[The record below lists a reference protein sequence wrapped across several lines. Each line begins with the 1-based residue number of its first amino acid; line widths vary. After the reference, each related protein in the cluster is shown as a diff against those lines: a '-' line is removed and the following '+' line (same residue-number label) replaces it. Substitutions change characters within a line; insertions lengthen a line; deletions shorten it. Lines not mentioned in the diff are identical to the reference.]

1 MTTPTI
7 DVATAQ
13 DVVRR
18 LDTELGDVDPD
29 ARAIVGVSR
38 VDAGHV
44 ELTDVT
50 LADNGVLEVPDGT
63 AALVVVTSENLQPV
77 GEDEVV
83 PVRQLVC
90 VLRDGTEVGLTR
102 VGDDP
107 SPRLWRLGEP
117 AADPL
122 RPRDLATNTARRALG
137 LPSLTTDIPI
147 EDLLCRLWLLQVV
160 QVGLELFDQPDGHV
174 DVHPDEL
181 ARELASDPIAT
192 VRPDEAC
199 GDERLAAEVGWED
212 VRRAAAAG
220 TLELGPYRVDPD
232 HAAWLDADGF
242 AQYVDQTV
250 LSTDEMLGTLHVIGD
265 DDLLGWAI
273 GQLAE
278 RDWYTPD
285 AA

>member
-1 MTTPTI
+1 MPTPTL
-7 DVATAQ
+7 DLATAQ

-18 LDTELGDVDPD
+18 LDSELGDVDPD
-29 ARAIVGVSR
+29 ARAIVGVR
-38 VDAGHV
+38 LVDDGHV
-44 ELTDVT
+44 ELTDVA

-63 AALVVVTSENLQPV
+63 AGLVVVTSESLQPV
-77 GEDEVV
+77 GEDEIV

-90 VLRDGTEVGLTR
+90 VLRDGTEVGLAR
-102 VGDDP
+102 VGEDP
-107 SPRLWRLGEP
+107 APRLWRLGE
-117 AADPL
+117 ATAEPL

-160 QVGLELFDQPDGHV
+160 QVGLELFDQPDGPV
-174 DVHPDEL
+174 DVSPDEL
-181 ARELASDPIAT
+181 TQELARDPMAAL
-192 VRPDEAC
+192 RPDDAC
-199 GDERLAAEVGWED
+199 GDDRLAAELAWED

>member
-1 MTTPTI
+1 MTQPTL

-13 DVVRR
+13 DVLRQ
-18 LDTELGDVDPD
+18 LDAGLADVDPD
-29 ARAIVGVSR
+29 ARAIVGVTL
-38 VDAGHV
+38 VGEGQV
-44 ELTDVT
+44 ELSDVE
-50 LADNGVLEVPDGT
+50 LGDNGVLVVPDGT
-63 AALVVVTSENLQPV
+63 AGLVVVTNESV
-77 GEDEVV
+77 SATGDDEVV

-90 VLRDGTEVGLTR
+90 VLRDGTEVGLAH

-107 SPRLWRLGEP
+107 TPRLWRIGE
-117 AADPL
+117 ASAEPL

-147 EDLLCRLWLLQVV
+147 EDLLSRLWLLQVV
-160 QVGLELFDQPDGHV
+160 QVGLELFDQPEGPV
-174 DVHPDEL
+174 DVSPEEL
-181 ARELASDPIAT
+181 ALALAHDPMAT
-192 VRPDEAC
+192 LRPDEAC
-199 GDERLAAEVGWED
+199 ADDRLATEIAWED
-212 VRRAAAAG
+212 VRRAAVAG
-220 TLELGPYRVDPD
+220 TLELGPYRVDAE